1 MKVVIFNDEAREKLK
16 RGVDLIANAVKVTLG
31 PRGRNIIYG
40 FHYGYPIV
48 TKDGVTVARQV
59 EAKDQTEQLGLLLV
73 RQVAQKTADDA
84 GDGTTTATLL
94 AQEIYTEG
102 LKTLKS
108 GANPILIKR
117 GIDKAVQ
124 EVIKFIDKWK
134 VEVKDDNSIIKVA
147 TLSANNDRYIGNLI
161 FDAVKKVGEDGVI
174 TIDDNYN
181 NPETCVEMME
191 GMQLNEGLI
200 SPYFI
205 TDPEKLEAEY
215 SNVYFIIIDGDI
227 VNISQIQGILE
238 KAMKTGRPVA
248 IMANGFASNVVQVLV
263 NTRIKNNIPLM
274 AIKNPYFGDYRTE
287 QLIDIATLTGGRV
300 IGPTTGLRPEEAELS
315 DLGECS
321 SFKATRQS
329 STIVG
334 GFGANEDIQTRINVI
349 KTMIDKSESDY
360 EKEKLRERLSKL
372 TTGVAVIKVGAPT
385 EAEQKEKKMRV
396 EDALLATRA
405 AIAEGV
411 LPGGGV
417 TLLKASM
424 SIAEESEIS
433 EEEIIGRR
441 IVKKALRAPLLQIAR
456 NSGIEGAEIIAEI
469 IRKSSMEGGS
479 EINLQENFGFGYDFL
494 NNEYGNLYNLGV
506 LDPVKVVKA
515 TVINAA
521 SVAGL
526 LLTTEVVCN
535 EEEEAEVT
543 RTPKPKSQ

>member
-16 RGVDLIANAVKVTLG
+16 RGVDLIANAVKATLG
-31 PRGRNIIYG
+31 PRGRNMIYG
-40 FHYGYPIV
+40 FHYGYPVV

-94 AQEIYTEG
+94 AQEIFTEG

-124 EVIKFIDKWK
+124 EVIEFIDKWK
-134 VEVKDDNSIIKVA
+134 AEVKDDESIIKVA
-147 TLSANNDRYIGNLI
+147 TLSANNDRYIGDLI
-161 FDAVKKVGEDGVI
+161 CDAVKKVGEDGVI
-174 TIDDNYN
+174 TIEDNYN
-181 NPETCVEMME
+181 SPETFVDMME
-191 GMQLNEGLI
+191 GMQLNEGLV

-205 TDPEKLEAEY
+205 TNPDKIEAQY
-215 SNVYFIIIDGDI
+215 QNVFLIIIDGDI
-227 VNISQIQGILE
+227 VHINQVQGILE

-248 IMANGFASNVVQVLV
+248 LMANGFAGGVTQVLV
-263 NTRIKNNIPLM
+263 NTRIKNNVAIM
-274 AIKNPYFGDYRTE
+274 AIKNPYFGDFRTE
-287 QLIDIATLTGGRV
+287 QLIDLATLTGGRV

-315 DLGECS
+315 DLGQCE
-321 SFKATRQS
+321 SFKATRHS
-329 STIVG
+329 TTIVG
-334 GFGANEDIQTRINVI
+334 GIGKKEDVDTRITLI
-349 KTMIDKSESDY
+349 KNMIEKTESDY
-360 EKEKLRERLSKL
+360 EKEKYRERLSKL

-396 EDALLATRA
+396 EDALLATKA
-405 AIAEGV
+405 AISDGV

-417 TLLKASM
+417 TLLRAAQYIK
-424 SIAEESEIS
+424 EEGS
-433 EEEIIGRR
+433 EEELIGRR
-441 IVKKALRAPLLQIAR
+441 IVKKALRAPILQIAI

-469 IRKSSMEGGS
+469 LRVPILERSSEDAAFQA
-479 EINLQENFGFGYDFL
+479 IGFGYDFL
-494 NNEYGNLYNLGV
+494 NNRYGNLYDLGV

-526 LLTTEVVCN
+526 LLTTEVVAN

>member
-248 IMANGFASNVVQVLV
+248 LMANGFASNVVQVLV